1 MLDFRKFELVS
12 SPEHR
17 PQQISEIGVRESLL
31 EDLAL
36 KTLYISGPFSV
47 LDLSER
53 MRVSFDVAH
62 DLFSRLR
69 GKLLCEVTGMTG
81 NIPYLA
87 ITSQGRSRAIE
98 LLSLSQY
105 AGPAPV
111 SLASYV
117 EQVRKQSVRDV
128 EVRPP
133 AVERAFLDSLALERQ
148 PARDLSAVYGGWL
161 ARIEALAAARLSGS
175 YEIKD
180 ESGLID
186 RRRRALEEHS
196 RLAREV
202 AQLRAQAARA
212 KQINQR
218 VDLNQKIKAMET
230 AIDKTKKLMLVDGA

>member
-1 MLDFRKFELVS
+1 MPLPTQMSAITV
-12 SPEHR
+12 PVPGG
-17 PQQISEIGVRESLL
+17 PQAMQLARLPLPQPGRGEVLIRVTAAGVNAP
-31 EDLAL
+31 DLAQRAGSYPPPPGASPL
-36 KTLYISGPFSV
+36 LGLEVSGEIAV
-47 LDLSER
+47 ATGAWNVGDKVVVER
-53 MRVSFDVAH
+53 VVVAG
-62 DLFSRLR
+62 DIDP
-69 GKLLCEVTGMTG
+69 
-81 NIPYLA
+81 NA
-87 ITSQGRSRAIE
+87 
-98 LLSLSQY
+98 
-105 AGPAPV
+105 
-111 SLASYV
+111 
-117 EQVRKQSVRDV
+117 
-128 EVRPP
+128 PP
-133 AVERAFLDSLALERQ
+133 AAERAFLDSLALERQ